1 MNSANSNKLMTIE
14 ELADK
19 LSMKKSTLY
28 QWTHEGFI
36 PHIKMGK
43 LLRFRWSD
51 VERWLDERTRNGRK
65 RRVPDILM

>member
-1 MNSANSNKLMTIE
+1 MNNTNTSKLMTVE

-51 VERWLDERTRNGRK
+51 VERWLDERTNNGRT
-65 RRVPDILM
+65 RRVPEILI